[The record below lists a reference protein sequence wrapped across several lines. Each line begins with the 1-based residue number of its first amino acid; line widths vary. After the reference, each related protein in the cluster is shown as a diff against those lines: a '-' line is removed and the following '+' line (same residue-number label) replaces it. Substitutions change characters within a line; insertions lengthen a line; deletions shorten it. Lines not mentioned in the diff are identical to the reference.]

1 MKDWKHATIYPRV
14 FREHFGRRLLREIT
28 RADIRTLR
36 SKGLQTSTQYGRQR
50 SVTNVNRKLN
60 YLRRIFNIAER
71 EGFIN
76 KHPFVNKHP
85 FCSGDTRAGAFARG

>member
-1 MKDWKHATIYPRV
+1 LKARHHLSESFQRA
-14 FREHFGRRLLREIT
+14 LRQTPPAEIT

-36 SKGLQTSTQYGRQR
+36 SKRLQTSTQYGRQR
-50 SVTNVNRKLN
+50 SVTNVYRELN

-76 KHPFVNKHP
+76 KNPFR
-85 FCSGDTRAGAFARG
+85 SGDTRVGAFARG